1 MDLATDIA
9 AEPTALPITDPFHSD
24 STAFCVTAF
33 GINVNIDIAVF
44 ESTHQSGREFLP
56 FAAWMYAYRLY
67 AESEQPT
74 SVTNNQIKRNP
85 KTQKTKKRNLESN
98 ELEQNYQI
106 AVFSTWK
113 DQKIR
118 LSAFVTFSGCY
129 VKEWKEN
136 YVCFLETEGVG
147 ETIRGDHRPPTKTH
161 QIAPTEILHNIKVHR
176 VHQQDYHQLDHIV
189 AQEQASEQIKQNST
203 RLQSDRAPITT
214 LNEQWKK
221 HAIGWLELLKLSPIT
236 ETDTL
241 ETSSS
246 HSTSHVSSAIS
257 TSGRKG
263 LSSYPSSLPPE
274 NPTLTD
280 IGTTGNNE
288 KRWNHWTIQCLI
300 IKSPWLEQTNK

>member
-1 MDLATDIA
+1 M
-9 AEPTALPITDPFHSD
+9 
-24 STAFCVTAF
+24 
-33 GINVNIDIAVF
+33 AVL
-44 ESTHQSGREFLP
+44 ESTHQSDSAYPL

-74 SVTNNQIKRNP
+74 RVTNNQINRSP
-85 KTQKTKKRNLESN
+85 KMQKITKSSLTSMKSRKS
-98 ELEQNYQI
+98 YQI
-106 AVFSTWK
+106 AVFNTWK

-129 VKEWKEN
+129 VSKKWKWS
-136 YVCFLETEGVG
+136 YICFLETEGIG
-147 ETIRGDHRPPTKTH
+147 KTIRGDHGPPTKTH

-203 RLQSDRAPITT
+203 CLQLDCNQIPT

-241 ETSSS
+241 ETSYS

-263 LSSYPSSLPPE
+263 LSSYSSPLPPE

-288 KRWNHWTIQCLI
+288 KRI
-300 IKSPWLEQTNK
+300 